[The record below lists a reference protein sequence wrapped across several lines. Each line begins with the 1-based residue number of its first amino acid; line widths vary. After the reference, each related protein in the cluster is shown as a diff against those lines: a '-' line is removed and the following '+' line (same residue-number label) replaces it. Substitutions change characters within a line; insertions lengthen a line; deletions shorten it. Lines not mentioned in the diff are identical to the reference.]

1 MEGQKGIFFIDT
13 LERPQYKVKICMLML
28 DYPLLLFAVK
38 VPTMQADIESAR
50 QHITEDGR
58 LVSKTVQ
65 VQERL
70 GASLS
75 EGKSLLHTMQSPN
88 NGKVLKQ
95 IIRTNKT
102 TAGILGEEL
111 Y

>member
-1 MEGQKGIFFIDT
+1 
-13 LERPQYKVKICMLML
+13 ML
-28 DYPLLLFAVK
+28 DYPLLLFSVK

-50 QHITEDGR
+50 QLITEDGR
-58 LVSKTVQ
+58 VVSKMVQ

-75 EGKSLLHTMQSPN
+75 EGRSLLHTLKSPSDV
-88 NGKVLKQ
+88 KVVKK
-95 IIRTNKT
+95 IIRMNKT

-111 Y
+111 C

>member
-1 MEGQKGIFFIDT
+1 
-13 LERPQYKVKICMLML
+13 MLML
-28 DYPLLLFAVK
+28 DYPLLPFAVK

-50 QHITEDGR
+50 QLITDDGR
-58 LVSKTVQ
+58 VVSKTVQ

-75 EGKSLLHTMQSPN
+75 EGRNLLHTLQSPSDV
-88 NGKVLKQ
+88 KVVKN
-95 IIRTNKT
+95 IRTNKT

>member
-1 MEGQKGIFFIDT
+1 
-13 LERPQYKVKICMLML
+13 MLML
-28 DYPLLLFAVK
+28 DYPLLIFAVK

-50 QHITEDGR
+50 QHITDGR

-75 EGKSLLHTMQSPN
+75 EGKSLLHTLQSPN
-88 NGKVLKQ
+88 NGKFVKK

>member
-1 MEGQKGIFFIDT
+1 
-13 LERPQYKVKICMLML
+13 ML
-28 DYPLLLFAVK
+28 DYPLLLFVVE

-50 QHITEDGR
+50 QHKTEDGR
-58 LVSKTVQ
+58 VVSKTVQ

-75 EGKSLLHTMQSPN
+75 EGKSLLHTLQSPN
-88 NGKVLKQ
+88 DGKVVKK

-102 TAGILGEEL
+102 TAGILGEEF